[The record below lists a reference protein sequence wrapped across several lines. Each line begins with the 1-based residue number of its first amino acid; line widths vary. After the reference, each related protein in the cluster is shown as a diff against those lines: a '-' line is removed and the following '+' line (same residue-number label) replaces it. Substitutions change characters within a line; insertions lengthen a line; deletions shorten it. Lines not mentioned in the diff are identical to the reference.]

1 MAEVVPSGLT
11 ITLPLRPAPPRSHVH
26 TETAKSPPGTLLG
39 ASPLTPP
46 AGRTRDPVP
55 NHNLKRTDPYQF
67 GTRFLSEG
75 DDVYEFNAWDA
86 VETDEAY
93 RLHAKSQY
101 EFQRAHAVSEF
112 DKGRFNNAPEK
123 WWDKFY
129 THHTTNFFKDR
140 KWLRME
146 FPILEELT
154 REPSPQIHEKVQI
167 LEVGAGAGNTAFP
180 LLGCNK
186 NPNLFIH
193 ACDFSPKAVG
203 LIRSHPSYIANPSH
217 ILASVWDVASDPMS
231 PLPEGIIENSI
242 DVVLMIFIF
251 SALSP
256 EQWENAVR
264 NVWRVLKPGGIVCL
278 RDYGRGDLAQVRFKK
293 GRWLGENFYV
303 RGDGTRVYFFEEDEL
318 KDIWGGKVGRREEE
332 HFGEESGDPEKGER
346 HAEDQQD
353 QKYSAITDTTPS
365 PAFEV
370 LKIGVDRKLL
380 VNRKRELKMYRC
392 WLQARFQKPLSTLE
406 SSTKMST
413 SQECY

>member
-1 MAEVVPSGLT
+1 MADIIPDGPT
-11 ITLPLRPAPPRSHVH
+11 MTLPLRPAPSR
-26 TETAKSPPGTLLG
+26 SPPSHTV
-39 ASPLTPP
+39 ASRTSLDPAPITPP
-46 AGRTRDPVP
+46 TGRARDPIP

-67 GTRFLSEG
+67 GTRFLSEE
-75 DDVYEFNAWDA
+75 DDVYEYNAWDA

-93 RLHAKSQY
+93 RLHAESQY

-129 THHTTNFFKDR
+129 THHTANFFKDR

-154 REPSPQIHEKVQI
+154 REPLPSVAGARETHPKVQI

-180 LLGCNK
+180 LLECNK
-186 NPNLFIH
+186 NPHLFIH
-193 ACDFSPKAVG
+193 ACDFSPKAIA
-203 LIRSHPSYIANPSH
+203 LIRSHPSYIANPLH
-217 ILASVWDVASDPMS
+217 ILASVWDIASDPTA
-231 PLPEGIIENSI
+231 PLPEGILENSV

-256 EQWENAVR
+256 EQWENAVK
-264 NVWRVLKPGGIVCL
+264 NVWRVLKPGGMVCL

-303 RGDGTRVYFFEEDEL
+303 RGDGTRVYFFEEEEM
-318 KDIWGGKVGRREEE
+318 KDIWGGQVGKRKEE
-332 HFGEESGDPEKGER
+332 HLGKKSRDAKEDERDGEAEGNSTTTKTDLALASGST
-346 HAEDQQD
+346 AL
-353 QKYSAITDTTPS
+353 TTPP

-392 WLQARFQKPLSTLE
+392 WLQARLRKLATE
-406 SSTKMST
+406 N
-413 SQECY
+413 